1 VLHTLK
7 FIFPAS
13 FGKYLRKM
21 KQNKY
26 FWILLFAGILFLTNI
41 DLFSQKND
49 TLITVPVVDIIS
61 KKPLKER
68 IVQRIKIDTTLIQNN
83 LNNSLSELLSNH
95 TTLFIKT
102 YGQGSLATASFRGT
116 GASHTSV
123 EWNGIN
129 INNPMLGQVDFSQL
143 PIIFIDQV
151 EILPGSSSLQNNSG
165 ALGGTINIS
174 SLPKFDKK
182 LYGMAGFSYGSFNTK
197 QSFAQIGGGNSK
209 WQNRLRF
216 FHETSENNFEYYNNA
231 NGLWNYEKQKNAS
244 YEKKGV
250 LAETHYQASNNLFSA
265 SFWFHE
271 SNRNLPPIISF
282 QGMERI
288 EDQKDKD
295 IRASLKWT
303 SFFKNG
309 NSDLNAGLSFGNLNY
324 YLAHQTQFGLYEN
337 HRSSSESQSYFL
349 KYKLEFNLRKN
360 LFLRWNS
367 NFDHA
372 KAHYIDHRQNKSFSP
387 KRNTLGSSLALFYTF
402 RESTSFYVLA
412 RKEITDNELTPF
424 MPAIGME
431 INNLFLKRFSF
442 KTNFSSNYH
451 QASLNDMYWEP
462 GGNPDLKPEKAISA
476 DAELS
481 YSNRQ
486 NSLLFYHI
494 SSTFYASLVDDWIV
508 WQPSEF
514 RYWTAQNIQE
524 VFARGIETKAEIKTN
539 FKNFNVLFFANYS
552 FTKTENIE
560 TDIQNAKSLGNQ
572 LIYIPQNKSNV
583 FVNFVYS
590 GYQLNYTYN
599 FIGKRFTSGNESDE
613 RHFLPWYNLHNIG
626 FSKKWIFKHWSP
638 DIELKINNLLNTDYQ
653 AILWRAMPKRNYS
666 LTFKINF

>member
-1 VLHTLK
+1 
-7 FIFPAS
+7 
-13 FGKYLRKM
+13 M
-21 KQNKY
+21 KQNQY

-61 KKPLKER
+61 EKPLKER

-83 LNNSLSELLSNH
+83 LNNSLSELLGNH
-95 TTLFIKT
+95 TTVFVKT
-102 YGQGSLATASFRGT
+102 YGQGSLATVSFRGT

-143 PIIFIDQV
+143 PIIFIDQI

-174 SLPKFDKK
+174 SQPKFDKK

-197 QSFAQIGGGNSK
+197 QSFAQIGGGNLK
-209 WQNRLRF
+209 WQNRLRV
-216 FHETSENNFEYYNNA
+216 FHEISDNNFEYYNNA
-231 NGLWNYEKQKNAS
+231 NGLWNYENQKNAS
-244 YEKKGV
+244 YEKKGI
-250 LAETHYQASNNLFSA
+250 LAETHYQASNNLFSG

-271 SNRNLPPIISF
+271 SNRNLPPIMSF
-282 QGMERI
+282 QGMERV

-309 NSDLNAGLSFGNLNY
+309 NSDLNAGLSFGNLKY

-337 HRSSSESQSYFL
+337 YRNSSEIQSYFL
-349 KYKLEFNLRKN
+349 NYKLEFNLRKN

-372 KAHYIDHRQNKSFSP
+372 RAYYIDHKQNQSFSP
-387 KRNTLGSSLALFYTF
+387 ERNTLGSSLALFYTF
-402 RESTSFYVLA
+402 KESTSFYVLA
-412 RKEITDNELTPF
+412 RKEMIDNELTPF

-431 INNLFLKRFSF
+431 INNLFLKRFNI

-481 YSNRQ
+481 YSNKQ
-486 NSLLFYHI
+486 KSLLFYQI

-539 FKNFNVLFFANYS
+539 FKKFNVVFFANYS

-560 TDIQNAKSLGNQ
+560 TDIQNTKSLGNQ
-572 LIYIPQNKSNV
+572 LIYIPQNKANA
-583 FVNFVYS
+583 FVNFVYG

-626 FSKKWIFKHWSP
+626 FSKKWIFKRWSP

-653 AILWRAMPKRNYS
+653 AILWRAMSKRNYS
-666 LTFKINF
+666 LTLKINF

>member
-1 VLHTLK
+1 MKKNQYLW
-7 FIFPAS
+7 S
-13 FGKYLRKM
+13 F
-21 KQNKY
+21 
-26 FWILLFAGILFLTNI
+26 LFAGILFLTNMN
-41 DLFSQKND
+41 LFSQKTD
-49 TLITVPVVDIIS
+49 TIITIPPVDIVS
-61 KKPLKER
+61 EKPLKDR
-68 IVQRIKIDTTLIQNN
+68 IVQRIKIDTTLIQNY
-83 LNNSLSELLSNH
+83 LNNNLSDLLNNH
-95 TTLFIKT
+95 TPLFVKT
-102 YGQGSLATASFRGT
+102 YGQGSLATISFRGA

-143 PIIFIDQV
+143 PIIFIDQI

-165 ALGGTINIS
+165 ALGGSINIS
-174 SLPKFDKK
+174 SQPKFDKK

-209 WQNRLRF
+209 WQSRF
-216 FHETSENNFEYYNNA
+216 RVFHETSENNFEYYNNA

-244 YEKKGV
+244 YEKKGI
-250 LAETHYQASNNLFSA
+250 LAETHYQVSNNLFSG
-265 SFWFHE
+265 SFWIHQ
-271 SNRNLPPIISF
+271 SDRNLPPIMSF

-309 NSDLNAGLSFGNLNY
+309 NSDVNVGLSFGNLNY
-324 YLAHQTQFGLYEN
+324 YLAHKTQLGLYEN

-349 KYKLEFNLRKN
+349 KYKLEFSLQKN

-367 NFDHA
+367 NFDYA
-372 KAHYIDHRQNKSFSP
+372 KANYMDHKQNQSFGP
-387 KRNTLGSSLALFYTF
+387 ERNTLGSSLALFYTF
-402 RESTSFYVLA
+402 RESTSFYILA
-412 RKEITDNELTPF
+412 RKEMTNSKLTPF
-424 MPAIGME
+424 TPAIGME
-431 INNLFLKRFSF
+431 INNLFWDRFTI
-442 KTNFSSNYH
+442 KTNLSSNYH

-462 GGNPDLKPEKAISA
+462 GGNPDLKLEKAISA

-481 YSNRQ
+481 YSNKQ
-486 NSLLFYHI
+486 NSTLFYQI

-539 FKNFNVLFFANYS
+539 FKKINVVFFANYS
-552 FTKTENIE
+552 FTKTETIE
-560 TDIQNAKSLGNQ
+560 TDIQNTKSLGNQ
-572 LIYIPQNKSNV
+572 LIYIPQNKANA
-583 FVNFVYS
+583 FVNFVY
-590 GYQLNYTYN
+590 GEYQLNYAYN

-626 FSKKWIFKHWSP
+626 FSKKWTFKHWSS
-638 DIELKINNLLNTDYQ
+638 DIELKINNFLNTDYQ

-666 LTFKINF
+666 LILKINF

>member
-1 VLHTLK
+1 
-7 FIFPAS
+7 
-13 FGKYLRKM
+13 M